1 MNTFN
6 TIQEI
11 ESYLNILLIT
21 LGEDEYRMFI
31 ENTPILRKYD
41 TLMNDFKEQELTNEF
56 LQQVLENVKNMMNNR
71 VKNY

>member
-31 ENTPILRKYD
+31 ENTPILREYD
-41 TLMNDFKEQELTNEF
+41 ILMNDFKEQELTSEF
-56 LQQVLENVKNMMNNR
+56 LQQVLENVKNMINNR

>member
-31 ENTPILRKYD
+31 ENTPILREYD
-41 TLMNDFKEQELTNEF
+41 ILMNDFKEQELTSEF
-56 LQQVLENVKNMMNNR
+56 LQQVLENVKDMMNNR

>member
-21 LGEDEYRMFI
+21 LGEDEYRIFI
-31 ENTPILRKYD
+31 ENTPILREYD
-41 TLMNDFKEQELTNEF
+41 ILMNDFKEQELTSEF

>member
-31 ENTPILRKYD
+31 ENTPILREYD
-41 TLMNDFKEQELTNEF
+41 ILMNDFKEQELTSEF
-56 LQQVLENVKNMMNNR
+56 LQEVLENVKNMMNNR

>member
-11 ESYLNILLIT
+11 EGYLNILLIK
-21 LGEDEYRMFI
+21 LEENEYRMFI
-31 ENTPILRKYD
+31 EKTPILKEYD
-41 TLMNDFKEQELTNEF
+41 ILMNDFKEQELTNEF
-56 LQQVLENVKNMMNNR
+56 LQQILEYVKNTMNNR

>member
-21 LGEDEYRMFI
+21 LGEDEYKMFI
-31 ENTPILRKYD
+31 ENTPILREYD
-41 TLMNDFKEQELTNEF
+41 ILMNDFKEQELTSEF

>member
-31 ENTPILRKYD
+31 ENTPILREYD
-41 TLMNDFKEQELTNEF
+41 ILMNDFKEQELTSEF

>member
-21 LGEDEYRMFI
+21 LGKDEYRMFI
-31 ENTPILRKYD
+31 ENTPILREYD

>member
-31 ENTPILRKYD
+31 ENTPILR
-41 TLMNDFKEQELTNEF
+41 
-56 LQQVLENVKNMMNNR
+56 
-71 VKNY
+71 

>member
-6 TIQEI
+6 TIQEM

-31 ENTPILRKYD
+31 ENTPILREYD
-41 TLMNDFKEQELTNEF
+41 ILMNDFKEQELTSEF
-56 LQQVLENVKNMMNNR
+56 LQQVLENVKNMINNR

>member
-31 ENTPILRKYD
+31 ENTPILREYD
-41 TLMNDFKEQELTNEF
+41 ILMNDFKEQELTSEF
-56 LQQVLENVKNMMNNR
+56 LQQVLENVK
-71 VKNY
+71 KYDE